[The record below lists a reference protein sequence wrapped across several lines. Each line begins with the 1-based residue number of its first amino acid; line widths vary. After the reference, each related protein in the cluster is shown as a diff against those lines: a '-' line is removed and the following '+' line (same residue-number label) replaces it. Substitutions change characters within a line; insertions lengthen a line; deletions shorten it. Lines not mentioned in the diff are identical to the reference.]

1 MLGIGKKKAK
11 KAKKAKNAKEAK
23 ETKKGDAMAMAVRLH
38 ETGGPEVPP
47 LQFVWN
53 DVLHRIYKSYRPN
66 PFPNID

>member
-38 ETGGPEVPP
+38 ETGGPEV
-47 LQFVWN
+47 LKYEKVA
-53 DVLHRIYKSYRPN
+53 H
-66 PFPNID
+66 